1 MPTTTTRAYLVTVVT
16 AHGASSYPT
25 IQTGAAEAIQQAMA
39 LFPGART
46 VGAKPM
52 RTSSAR

>member
-1 MPTTTTRAYLVTVVT
+1 MPTTRTYLVTVVT
-16 AHGASSYPT
+16 THGTTQYPCIQHGAA
-25 IQTGAAEAIQQAMA
+25 GAIAQAMA

-52 RTSSAR
+52 RTHAAR